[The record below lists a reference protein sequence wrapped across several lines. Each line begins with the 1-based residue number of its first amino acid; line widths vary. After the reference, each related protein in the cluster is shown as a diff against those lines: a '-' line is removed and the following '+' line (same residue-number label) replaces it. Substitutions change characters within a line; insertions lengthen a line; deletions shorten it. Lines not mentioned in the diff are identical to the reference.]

1 MSSKIKHAAN
11 LIALATASLVGV
23 GSVAS
28 AAGKPAAPRLAVFDI
43 DKRKKTKTQ
52 ITDWA
57 AYSAYASARYSG
69 ERNLNLDDGVDDRSD
84 KLSAYLGAAVRAEPV
99 EGIIGFA
106 HIEAELTHRGTHK
119 TTTFTNAFH
128 IKEAVAAY
136 RISEQSALSLGRMRF
151 ADPQKWVA
159 DAAVD
164 GVHFG
169 HKADGSGLDLAAFS
183 GTRDNDGLYALAHVY
198 RFDNEAAFGGFGVLE
213 ARDGQTRAHLSAYS
227 MGDFADDIS
236 YTVNGGV
243 VIGDGANDQAMG
255 LGLDARV
262 IAQIGEHDWN
272 PQLTLGAAAGSK
284 GFAQTEL
291 HSNKTYDGGQTQFN
305 RYGYLYQPELTNL
318 AVATVG
324 FGIRPS
330 RMFSLDFAAHA
341 YAQIEPL
348 ATVPDARVS
357 GTTTGGSALLG
368 GELSL
373 VGAWRPTK
381 KTKFEFGLSVFQ
393 AGPAYQNQDMAKQA
407 YARFSVYF

>member
-1 MSSKIKHAAN
+1 
-11 LIALATASLVGV
+11 
-23 GSVAS
+23 
-28 AAGKPAAPRLAVFDI
+28 
-43 DKRKKTKTQ
+43 
-52 ITDWA
+52 
-57 AYSAYASARYSG
+57 
-69 ERNLNLDDGVDDRSD
+69 
-84 KLSAYLGAAVRAEPV
+84 
-99 EGIIGFA
+99 
-106 HIEAELTHRGTHK
+106 
-119 TTTFTNAFH
+119 
-128 IKEAVAAY
+128 
-136 RISEQSALSLGRMRF
+136 
-151 ADPQKWVA
+151 
-159 DAAVD
+159 
-164 GVHFG
+164 
-169 HKADGSGLDLAAFS
+169 
-183 GTRDNDGLYALAHVY
+183 
-198 RFDNEAAFGGFGVLE
+198 
-213 ARDGQTRAHLSAYS
+213 
-227 MGDFADDIS
+227 
-236 YTVNGGV
+236 
-243 VIGDGANDQAMG
+243 MG